1 MRRQSMNTAAAINRH
16 PEPTGHID
24 LMALKA
30 RQQSAWSSGDYAV
43 VGTTLEIVGG
53 AVRTVWQEMTA
64 PGPDCQRALDVRSG
78 HTRLNTI
85 EDRLWNWK

>member
-24 LMALKA
+24 LTALKV

-43 VGTTLEIVGG
+43 VGTTLQIVG
-53 AVRTVWQEMTA
+53 EEL
-64 PGPDCQRALDVRSG
+64 CEALDVRSG